1 MRRQMGKWAPDHR
14 MPNPCDPALE
24 EAADI
29 EAELCK
35 CICICSLARNQASD
49 MNPSRDSPL
58 GIRHLLDYENLR
70 SFSRQA

>member
-1 MRRQMGKWAPDHR
+1 MRRQMGKWAPDPR

-35 CICICSLARNQASD
+35 CICICSLARNR
-49 MNPSRDSPL
+49 SRDSPL